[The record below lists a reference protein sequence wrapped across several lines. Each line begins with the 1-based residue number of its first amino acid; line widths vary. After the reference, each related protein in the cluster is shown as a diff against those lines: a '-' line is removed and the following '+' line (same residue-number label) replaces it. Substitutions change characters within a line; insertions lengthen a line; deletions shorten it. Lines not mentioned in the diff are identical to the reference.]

1 MEAVVASVVA
11 VVGTLLGSGIT
22 HVFQQRASDRSERF
36 AREER
41 LRQERIDAYCA
52 YAGALLD
59 YRRVL
64 VHRWFVVNETDEN
77 GATDAGRCG
86 EDSPELRE
94 EVYKSRYTA
103 QEAMFRA
110 QMVSDDPEILD
121 RSERV
126 LSEVT
131 ELHWV
136 RGREALTA
144 LRGTTREEIRGF
156 VAATSHVVR

>member
-11 VVGTLLGSGIT
+11 VIGTLLGSGIT
-22 HVFQQRASDRSERF
+22 HFFQSRATERSEQF
-36 AREER
+36 ARAER

-64 VHRWFVVNETDEN
+64 VHRWFVLHEED
-77 GATDAGRCG
+77 RCD

-94 EVYKSRYTA
+94 EVYKTRYAA

-110 QMVSDDPEILD
+110 QMVTDDPGILD
-121 RSERV
+121 RSEQV
-126 LSEVT
+126 MAATT
-131 ELHWV
+131 ELHWAPDQ
-136 RGREALTA
+136 ESLTE
-144 LRGTTREEIRGF
+144 LRATTRQGIRDF
-156 VAATSHVVR
+156 VAATARHLR

>member
-11 VVGTLLGSGIT
+11 VIGTLLGSGIT
-22 HVFQQRASDRSERF
+22 HFFQNRAAERSEQF
-36 AREER
+36 ARAER

-64 VHRWFVVNETDEN
+64 VHRWFVLHEE
-77 GATDAGRCG
+77 GRCD

-94 EVYKSRYTA
+94 EVYKTRYTA

-110 QMVSDDPEILD
+110 QMVTDDAGILE
-121 RSERV
+121 RSEQV
-126 LSEVT
+126 MSATT
-131 ELHWV
+131 ELHWA
-136 RGREALTA
+136 RDQETLTA
-144 LRGTTREEIRGF
+144 LRTTTRQGIRDF
-156 VAATSHVVR
+156 IAATTRHVR

>member
-11 VVGTLLGSGIT
+11 VFGTLLGSGVT
-22 HVFQQRASDRSERF
+22 HFFQSRAADRSERF
-36 AREER
+36 ARAER

-64 VHRWFVVNETDEN
+64 VHRWFALHEEDPC
-77 GATDAGRCG
+77 D

-94 EVYKSRYTA
+94 EMYKTRYAA

-110 QMVSDDPEILD
+110 QMLTDEPGLLD
-121 RSERV
+121 RTEQV
-126 LSEVT
+126 MAAVT
-131 ELHWV
+131 ELHRV
-136 RGREALTA
+136 ADREALDGVRA
-144 LRGTTREEIRGF
+144 TTRQGIRDF
-156 VAATSHVVR
+156 IAATARQVR

>member
-1 MEAVVASVVA
+1 MEAVVASIVA
-11 VVGTLLGSGIT
+11 VIGTLLGSGVT
-22 HVFQQRASDRSERF
+22 HVFQSRAIDRSERF
-36 AREER
+36 ARAER

-64 VHRWFVVNETDEN
+64 VHRWFVLHEED
-77 GATDAGRCG
+77 RCD

-94 EVYKSRYTA
+94 EVYKTRYAA

-110 QMVSDDPEILD
+110 QMVSDDPDVLD
-121 RSERV
+121 LTER
-126 LSEVT
+126 LMTEVT

-136 RGREALTA
+136 DDQQALTA
-144 LRGTTREEIRGF
+144 RRAATRQAIRDF
-156 VAATSHVVR
+156 VAATARHVR

>member
-11 VVGTLLGSGIT
+11 VIGTLLGSGIT
-22 HVFQQRASDRSERF
+22 HFFQSRAAQRSEEF
-36 AREER
+36 ARAER

-64 VHRWFVVNETDEN
+64 VHRWFVLHEE
-77 GATDAGRCG
+77 GRCD

-94 EVYKSRYTA
+94 EVYKTRYTA

-110 QMVSDDPEILD
+110 QMVTDDAGILE
-121 RSERV
+121 RSEQV
-126 LSEVT
+126 MSATT
-131 ELHWV
+131 ELHWA
-136 RGREALTA
+136 RDQETLTA
-144 LRGTTREEIRGF
+144 LRTTTRQGIRDF
-156 VAATSHVVR
+156 IAATARHVR

>member
-1 MEAVVASVVA
+1 MASVVA

-22 HVFQQRASDRSERF
+22 HFFQSRATDRNERF
-36 AREER
+36 ARAER

-64 VHRWFVVNETDEN
+64 VHRWFVVHGDEPC
-77 GATDAGRCG
+77 AADT
-86 EDSPELRE
+86 PELRE
-94 EVYKSRYTA
+94 EIYKNRYAA

-110 QMVSDDPEILD
+110 QMVTDDPEILD

-126 LSEVT
+126 MSAVT
-131 ELHWV
+131 ELHWAPDL
-136 RGREALTA
+136 EALTA
-144 LRGTTREEIRGF
+144 LRATTRQGIREY
-156 VAATSHVVR
+156 VTASSRHVR

>member
-11 VVGTLLGSGIT
+11 VIGTLLGSGIT
-22 HVFQQRASDRSERF
+22 HFFQNRAAERSEQF
-36 AREER
+36 ARAER

-64 VHRWFVVNETDEN
+64 VHRWFVLHEE
-77 GATDAGRCG
+77 GRCD

-94 EVYKSRYTA
+94 EVYKTRYTA

-110 QMVSDDPEILD
+110 QMVTDDAEILE
-121 RSERV
+121 RSEQV
-126 LSEVT
+126 MSATT
-131 ELHWV
+131 ELHWA
-136 RGREALTA
+136 GDQEALTA
-144 LRGTTREEIRGF
+144 LRATTRQGIRDF
-156 VAATSHVVR
+156 IAATSRHVR

>member
-11 VVGTLLGSGIT
+11 VVGTLLGSGVT
-22 HVFQQRASDRSERF
+22 HFFQSRAAERSEQF
-36 AREER
+36 ARAER

-64 VHRWFVVNETDEN
+64 VHRWFVLHEED
-77 GATDAGRCG
+77 RCD

-94 EVYKSRYTA
+94 EVYKTRYTA

-110 QMVSDDPEILD
+110 QMVTDDPRILE
-121 RSERV
+121 RSEQV
-126 LSEVT
+126 MAETT
-131 ELHWV
+131 ELHWAPD
-136 RGREALTA
+136 REALTA
-144 LRGTTREEIRGF
+144 LRATTRQGIRDF
-156 VAATSHVVR
+156 IAATARQVR

>member
-22 HVFQQRASDRSERF
+22 HVFQSRSADRSERF
-36 AREER
+36 ARAER

-52 YAGALLD
+52 YAGALLE

-64 VHRWFVVNETDEN
+64 VHRWFVLHED
-77 GATDAGRCG
+77 DRCG
-86 EDSPELRE
+86 EDTPELRE
-94 EVYKSRYTA
+94 EVYKTRYSA

-121 RSERV
+121 RSEQV
-126 LSEVT
+126 MAATT
-131 ELHWV
+131 ELHWA
-136 RGREALTA
+136 RDREALTE
-144 LRGTTREEIRGF
+144 LRATTRQGIRDFIG
-156 VAATSHVVR
+156 ATSRHVR

>member
-22 HVFQQRASDRSERF
+22 HFFQSRAADRSERF
-36 AREER
+36 ARAER

-59 YRRVL
+59 YRRVV
-64 VHRWFVVNETDEN
+64 VHRWFVLNEED
-77 GATDAGRCG
+77 RCD

-94 EVYKSRYTA
+94 EMYKTRYTA

-121 RSERV
+121 RSEEV
-126 LSEVT
+126 MSAVT
-131 ELHWV
+131 ELHWA
-136 RGREALTA
+136 RDREALTD
-144 LRGTTREEIRGF
+144 LRTTTRQGIRDF
-156 VAATSHVVR
+156 IAATARHVR

>member
-22 HVFQQRASDRSERF
+22 HLFQGRAADRSERF
-36 AREER
+36 ARAER

-64 VHRWFVVNETDEN
+64 VHRWFVLHED
-77 GATDAGRCG
+77 DPCD
-86 EDSPELRE
+86 EDSPQLRE
-94 EVYKSRYTA
+94 EVYKSRSTA

-110 QMVSDDPEILD
+110 QMVTDDPRILD
-121 RSERV
+121 RAEQV
-126 LSEVT
+126 MAAVT
-131 ELHWV
+131 ELHRV
-136 RGREALTA
+136 GDREALTD
-144 LRGTTREEIRGF
+144 LRATTRQGIRDF
-156 VAATSHVVR
+156 IAATAHQVR

>member
-1 MEAVVASVVA
+1 MASVVA

-22 HVFQQRASDRSERF
+22 HFFQSRATDRSERF
-36 AREER
+36 ARAER

-64 VHRWFVVNETDEN
+64 VHRWFVVHEDE
-77 GATDAGRCG
+77 RCA
-86 EDSPELRE
+86 EDTPELRE
-94 EVYKSRYTA
+94 EIYKNRYAA

-110 QMVSDDPEILD
+110 QMVTDDPEILD

-126 LSEVT
+126 MSAVT
-131 ELHWV
+131 ELHWAPD
-136 RGREALTA
+136 REALTA
-144 LRGTTREEIRGF
+144 LRATTRQGIRDY
-156 VAATSHVVR
+156 VTATSRHVR

>member
-1 MEAVVASVVA
+1 MASVVA

-22 HVFQQRASDRSERF
+22 HFFQSRATDRSERF
-36 AREER
+36 ARAER

-64 VHRWFVVNETDEN
+64 VHRWFVVHEDE
-77 GATDAGRCG
+77 RCAA
-86 EDSPELRE
+86 DTPELRE
-94 EVYKSRYTA
+94 EIYKNRYAA

-110 QMVSDDPEILD
+110 QMVTDDPEILD

-126 LSEVT
+126 MSAVT
-131 ELHWV
+131 ELHWAPDL
-136 RGREALTA
+136 EALTA
-144 LRGTTREEIRGF
+144 LRATTRQGIREY
-156 VAATSHVVR
+156 VTATSRHVR